1 MKRAFLLP
9 LLLVGISLYAQKPKI
24 KNYQIVDQK
33 RLHFGFT
40 IGLNEMDF
48 SLKRPALSTINDT
61 MFADVSRLEP
71 GFQVSIVSE
80 LKINDDLALR
90 FLPGL
95 NFGQRNLNFIKPNGE
110 SENEMKIESNYLDF
124 PLLLKYRAKRINNYR
139 PYLVSGF
146 SLRYDMAARKD
157 YDPEGNEYILLKP
170 FDYFWEFG
178 FGVDFYL
185 TYFKFSSELK
195 FALGFRDVLVPEPA
209 LGFDEY
215 VDAIDRLT
223 SKIVMLSFHFE

>member
-1 MKRAFLLP
+1 M
-9 LLLVGISLYAQKPKI
+9 PKI

-48 SLKRPALSTINDT
+48 SVRRPALSDINDT
-61 MFADVSRLEP
+61 MYADVSRLEP

-80 LKINDDLALR
+80 IKINDDLALR

-95 NFGQRNLNFIKPNGE
+95 NFGQRNLNFIKPDGE
-110 SENEMKIESNYLDF
+110 SENEMKLESNYLDF
-124 PLLLKYRAKRINNYR
+124 PLLLKYKSKRINNYR
-139 PYLVSGF
+139 PYLVTGF

-157 YDPEGNEYILLKP
+157 YDPATNEYILLKP
-170 FDYFWEFG
+170 FDYYWEFG

-185 TYFKFSSELK
+185 TYFKFSTELK
-195 FALGFRDVLVPEPA
+195 LALGFRDVMVNEPA

-215 VDAIDRLT
+215 VNAIDRLS